1 MDNIIYKMKIK
12 IKRILFNL
20 KNEET
25 GAVLIIVSLLMVV
38 FMILLALTLDIGTA
52 YLSAGQLQK
61 ASDAAVYSAGR
72 MLPVAQVDAEAV
84 NAIKDSA
91 INYAQ
96 LNGFSGLTRN
106 DVVLGNIIKGNYTD
120 IKVTSTMN
128 VKMNFARVIGV
139 NSINISRS
147 AKSKLSPIS
156 KTTGVAPLGILESQ
170 LDARIASNDVT
181 QVTHI
186 VLKYGSGGSTQGF
199 FGALDLD
206 GRQGGGASDYSS
218 WLADGYPGEIAVGD
232 VLHKENGN
240 MVQPTFNGSTARYN
254 ECTHFVGLGGCTF
267 EHYDPSCPRVA
278 KIVVYTINDD
288 SNVKVTGFAAFVLE
302 VPTDDGYIRGSF
314 VKTLTAGQGSGG
326 SAGESSDYGLYSL
339 MLSE

>member
-1 MDNIIYKMKIK
+1 MDNIIYKMKMK
-12 IKRILFNL
+12 TKMKRILFNL

-72 MLPVAQVDAEAV
+72 MLPVAEVDTTAV

-106 DVVLGNIIKGNYTD
+106 DVVLGNIIQGSYTD

-128 VKMNFARVIGV
+128 VEMNFARVIGV

-147 AKSKLSPIS
+147 AKSKLSPTS
-156 KTTGVAPLGILESQ
+156 KQ
-170 LDARIASNDVT
+170 LVQHPWVS
-181 QVTHI
+181 
-186 VLKYGSGGSTQGF
+186 LK
-199 FGALDLD
+199 A
-206 GRQGGGASDYSS
+206 
-218 WLADGYPGEIAVGD
+218 
-232 VLHKENGN
+232 N
-240 MVQPTFNGSTARYN
+240 
-254 ECTHFVGLGGCTF
+254 
-267 EHYDPSCPRVA
+267 
-278 KIVVYTINDD
+278 
-288 SNVKVTGFAAFVLE
+288 
-302 VPTDDGYIRGSF
+302 
-314 VKTLTAGQGSGG
+314 
-326 SAGESSDYGLYSL
+326 
-339 MLSE
+339 